1 MVRILQF
8 ISRFG
13 ALQVLAK
20 IRMSWAHNISS
31 ELTPRNQRELIV
43 MVNHAHLMMGN
54 AKIHSYHAKQDFKL
68 STAPQ

>member
-1 MVRILQF
+1 MRPMVKILQF

-31 ELTPRNQRELIV
+31 ELTPTKSKSVR
-43 MVNHAHLMMGN
+43 VNSDGKSCPLNDG
-54 AKIHSYHAKQDFKL
+54 KC
-68 STAPQ
+68 